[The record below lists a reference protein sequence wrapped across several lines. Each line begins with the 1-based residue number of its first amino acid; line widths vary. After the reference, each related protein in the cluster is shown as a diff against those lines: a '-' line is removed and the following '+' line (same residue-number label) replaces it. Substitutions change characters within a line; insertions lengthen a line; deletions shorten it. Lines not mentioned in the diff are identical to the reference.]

1 MKKLPTVR
9 SLQAGYAA
17 LTLEKKAAYGDY
29 RKARDEMKELLTFK
43 ANVDWL
49 TGYEDQEKKQEQSQ
63 GR

>member
-1 MKKLPTVR
+1 M
-9 SLQAGYAA
+9 QAGYAA